1 MLITGKGLL
10 AENPSPTE
18 FEVRKAIA
26 GNLCRCTGYVRIV
39 KAILKASQAA
49 AGSAPGNRKE

>member
-1 MLITGKGLL
+1 MTGKGLL

-18 FEVRKAIA
+18 HEVRKAIA

-39 KAILKASQAA
+39 RAILKASQASTV
-49 AGSAPGNRKE
+49 GTPKSRQE